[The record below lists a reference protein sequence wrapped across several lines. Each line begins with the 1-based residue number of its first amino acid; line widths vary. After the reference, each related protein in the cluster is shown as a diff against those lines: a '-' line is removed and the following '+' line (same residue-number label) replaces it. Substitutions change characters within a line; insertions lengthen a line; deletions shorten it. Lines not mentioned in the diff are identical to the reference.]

1 MWVLQRTPRAKIRR
15 RGIDGVRDIMTQ
27 LRHATITGT
36 GSYLPEQVIT
46 NFDLEKLVDTSDEWI
61 RQRTGIRERRMAEDD
76 EATSDLCVRAARW
89 AIKNANINPLDIQMI
104 LVATVTPD
112 TFFPSTACYV
122 QKGIGAKHA
131 SAMDISAACA
141 GFLYGLDLADGLI
154 RSGRYDTILVVGG
167 EIFNKIV
174 DWNDR
179 GTCVLFGDGAGAA
192 VVQATDEPKGILASY
207 IGSDGD
213 YADIDLLGIPAGG
226 SRMPVTQKAID
237 QKLDKIQMNGREVFK
252 LGVRLMPEAAQRV
265 LRQANVSI
273 EDIDLLIPHQANL
286 RIIEAVGDRLGMPR
300 EKVYINVDKY
310 GNTSAATVII
320 ALDEAIR
327 EGRAK
332 PGDLLL
338 LVTFGAGLTWGST
351 LLRL

>member
-1 MWVLQRTPRAKIRR
+1 
-15 RGIDGVRDIMTQ
+15 MTQ

-89 AIKNANINPLDIQMI
+89 AIKDANINPLDIQMI

>member
-1 MWVLQRTPRAKIRR
+1 MKRNAK
-15 RGIDGVRDIMTQ
+15 
-27 LRHATITGT
+27 ITGT
-36 GSYLPEQVIT
+36 GSYLPETVLS
-46 NFDLEKLVDTSDEWI
+46 NADLEKMVDTSDEWI
-61 RQRTGIRERRMAEDD
+61 RQRTGIVERRIAEDD
-76 EATSDLCVRAARW
+76 IATSDLSVHAARL
-89 AIKNANINPLDIQMI
+89 AIKRAQVDPLDIQMI

-122 QKGIGAKHA
+122 QKGIGAKNA

-141 GFLYGLDLADGLI
+141 GFLYGLDLANGLI
-154 RSGRYDTILVVGG
+154 VSGQYDTILVVGA
-167 EIFNKIV
+167 EVFNNIV

-179 GTCVLFGDGAGAA
+179 NTCVLFGDGAGAA
-192 VVQATDEPKGILASY
+192 VVQATDEENGIIASY

-213 YADIDLLGIPAGG
+213 YADINLLGIPAGG
-226 SRMPVTQKAID
+226 SRMPVTTDAID
-237 QKLDKIQMNGREVFK
+237 NNLNKIKMNGREVFK
-252 LGVRLMPEAAQRV
+252 LGVRLMPEAAERV
-265 LRQANVSI
+265 LKKANVSVD
-273 EDIDLLIPHQANL
+273 EIDLLIPHQANL
-286 RIIEAVGDRLGMPR
+286 RIIEAVGHRLGVPR
-300 EKVYINVDKY
+300 EKVYVNVDKY

-332 PGDLLL
+332 PDDLIL

>member
-1 MWVLQRTPRAKIRR
+1 
-15 RGIDGVRDIMTQ
+15 MTQ
-27 LRHATITGT
+27 LRHAAITGT
-36 GSYLPEQVIT
+36 GSYLPEQVVT
-46 NFDLEKLVDTSDEWI
+46 NLDLEKMVDTTDEWI
-61 RQRTGIRERRMAEDD
+61 QQRTGIVERRIAEEDV
-76 EATSDLCVRAARW
+76 ATSDLCVHAARW
-89 AIKNANINPLDIQMI
+89 AIKNAHIDPLDIDMI

-122 QKGIGAKHA
+122 QKGIGAKDA

-141 GFLYGLDLADGLI
+141 GFLYGLDLADGMI
-154 RSGRYDTILVVGG
+154 KSGRCDTILVVGG
-167 EIFNKIV
+167 EIFNNII

-179 GTCVLFGDGAGAA
+179 STCVLFGDGAGAA
-192 VVQATDEPKGILASY
+192 IVQATDEPDKGILASY

-226 SRMPVTQKAID
+226 SRMPVTAEAID
-237 QKLDKIQMNGREVFK
+237 QKLDKLQMNGREVFK

-265 LRQANVSI
+265 LREADVSV
-273 EDIDLLIPHQANL
+273 EEIDLLIPHQANL
-286 RIIEAVGDRLGMPR
+286 RIIEAVGDRLGVPR

-310 GNTSAATVII
+310 GNTSAATIII

-338 LVTFGAGLTWGST
+338 FVTFGAGLTWGST

>member
-1 MWVLQRTPRAKIRR
+1 MKSRTDSRTQAVQKPRYA
-15 RGIDGVRDIMTQ
+15 
-27 LRHATITGT
+27 AITGT
-36 GSYLPEQVIT
+36 GSYLPERVVT
-46 NFDLEKLVDTSDEWI
+46 NLDLEKMVDTSDEWI
-61 RQRTGIRERRMAEDD
+61 RQRTGIAERRIADD
-76 EATSDLCVRAARW
+76 DVATSDLSVHAARW
-89 AIKNANINPLDIQMI
+89 AIKNAQIDPIDIDMI

-122 QKGIGAKHA
+122 QKGIGAKNA

-154 RSGRYDTILVVGG
+154 KSGRYDTILLVGG
-167 EIFNKIV
+167 EVFNNII
-174 DWNDR
+174 DWKDR
-179 GTCVLFGDGAGAA
+179 NTCVLFGDGAGAA
-192 VVQATDEPKGILASY
+192 VVQATQEPKGVLASY

-213 YADIDLLGIPAGG
+213 YADINVLGIPAGG
-226 SRMPVTQKAID
+226 SRMPLTAEGIE
-237 QKLDKIQMNGREVFK
+237 QKLNKIQMNGREVFK

-265 LRQANVSI
+265 LRQANVDI
-273 EDIDLLIPHQANL
+273 GEIDLLIPHQANL
-286 RIIEAVGDRLGMPR
+286 RIIEAVGDRLGVPR
-300 EKVYINVDKY
+300 EKVYVNVDKY

-332 PGDLLL
+332 PGDLIL

-351 LLRL
+351 LLQL

>member
-1 MWVLQRTPRAKIRR
+1 MKSRADSRDEAVQKPRYA
-15 RGIDGVRDIMTQ
+15 
-27 LRHATITGT
+27 AITGT
-36 GSYLPEQVIT
+36 GVYLPERVVT
-46 NFDLEKLVDTSDEWI
+46 NFDLEKMVDTSDEWI
-61 RQRTGIRERRMAEDD
+61 RQRTGIVERRIADD
-76 EATSDLCVRAARW
+76 AVATSDLSVHAARW
-89 AIKNANINPLDIQMI
+89 AIKNAQIDPIDIEMI

-122 QKGIGAKHA
+122 QKGIGAKNA

-154 RSGRYDTILVVGG
+154 KSGRYDTILVVGG
-167 EIFNKIV
+167 EVFNNII
-174 DWNDR
+174 DWKDR
-179 GTCVLFGDGAGAA
+179 NTCVLFGDGAGAA
-192 VVQATDEPKGILASY
+192 VVQATQEPKGILASY

-213 YADIDLLGIPAGG
+213 YADINLLGIPAGG
-226 SRMPVTQKAID
+226 SRMPLTAERID
-237 QKLDKIQMNGREVFK
+237 QKLNKIRMNGREVFK

-265 LRQANVSI
+265 LRQANLNVG
-273 EDIDLLIPHQANL
+273 EIDLLIPHQANL
-286 RIIEAVGDRLGMPR
+286 RIIEAVGDRLGVPK
-300 EKVYINVDKY
+300 EKVYVNVDKY

-332 PGDLLL
+332 PGDLIL

>member
-1 MWVLQRTPRAKIRR
+1 MNRYAK
-15 RGIDGVRDIMTQ
+15 
-27 LRHATITGT
+27 ITGT
-36 GSYLPEQVIT
+36 GSYLPETILT
-46 NFDLEKLVDTSDEWI
+46 NFDLEKMVDTSDEWI
-61 RQRTGIRERRMAEDD
+61 RQRTGIVERRIADD
-76 EATSDLCVRAARW
+76 NIATSDLSVHAARL
-89 AIKNANINPLDIQMI
+89 AIKQAQIDPLDIQMI

-122 QKGIGAKHA
+122 QKGIGAKNA

-141 GFLYGLDLADGLI
+141 GFLYGLDLANGLI
-154 RSGRYDTILVVGG
+154 VSGQYDTILVVGA
-167 EIFNKIV
+167 EVFNNIV

-179 GTCVLFGDGAGAA
+179 NTCVLFGDGAGAA
-192 VVQATDEPKGILASY
+192 VVQGTDEENGIIASY

-226 SRMPVTQKAID
+226 SRMPVTPDTID
-237 QKLDKIQMNGREVFK
+237 NNLNKIQMNGREVFK
-252 LGVRLMPEAAQRV
+252 LGVRLMPEAAGRV
-265 LRQANVSI
+265 LKKANVSVD
-273 EDIDLLIPHQANL
+273 EIDLLIPHQANL
-286 RIIEAVGDRLGMPR
+286 RIIEAVGHRLGVPR
-300 EKVYINVDKY
+300 EKVYVNVDKY
-310 GNTSAATVII
+310 GNTSAATIII

-332 PGDLLL
+332 PDDLIL

>member
-1 MWVLQRTPRAKIRR
+1 MDRYA
-15 RGIDGVRDIMTQ
+15 
-27 LRHATITGT
+27 AITGT
-36 GSYLPEQVIT
+36 GSYLPETVLT
-46 NFDLEKLVDTSDEWI
+46 NFDLEKMVDTSDEWI
-61 RQRTGIRERRMAEDD
+61 RQRTGIVERRIAEDD
-76 EATSDLCVRAARW
+76 IATSDLSAQAARL
-89 AIKNANINPLDIQMI
+89 AIKKAQIDPLEIEMI

-122 QKGIGAKHA
+122 QKGIGAKNA
-131 SAMDISAACA
+131 CAMDISAACA
-141 GFLYGLDLADGLI
+141 GFLYGLDLANGLI
-154 RSGRYDTILVVGG
+154 ISEQYDTILVVGG
-167 EIFNKIV
+167 EVFNNIV

-179 GTCVLFGDGAGAA
+179 NTCVLFGDGAGAA
-192 VVQATDEPKGILASY
+192 VVQATEEPKGILASY

-226 SRMPVTQKAID
+226 SRMPVTSEAID

-252 LGVRLMPEAAQRV
+252 LGVRLMPEAAQRA
-265 LRQANVSI
+265 LSKANLSV
-273 EDIDLLIPHQANL
+273 EDVDLLIPHQANL
-286 RIIEAVGDRLGMPR
+286 RIIEAVGDRLGVPR

-320 ALDEAIR
+320 ALDEAIQD
-327 EGRAK
+327 GRAK
-332 PGDLLL
+332 PGDLIL

>member
-1 MWVLQRTPRAKIRR
+1 MNRYAE
-15 RGIDGVRDIMTQ
+15 
-27 LRHATITGT
+27 ITGT
-36 GSYLPEQVIT
+36 GSYLPETVLT
-46 NFDLEKLVDTSDEWI
+46 NFDLEKMVKTSDEWI
-61 RQRTGIRERRMAEDD
+61 RQRTGIVERRIAEDNI
-76 EATSDLCVRAARW
+76 ATSDLSVHAARL
-89 AIKNANINPLDIQMI
+89 AIKRAEIDPLEIEMI

-122 QKGIGAKHA
+122 QKGIGAKNA

-141 GFLYGLDLADGLI
+141 GFLYGLDLANGLI
-154 RSGRYDTILVVGG
+154 VSGQYDTILVVGA
-167 EIFNKIV
+167 EVFNNIV

-179 GTCVLFGDGAGAA
+179 NTCVLFGDGAGAA
-192 VVQATDEPKGILASY
+192 VVQGTDEEKGIISSY

-226 SRMPVTQKAID
+226 SRMPVTTDAID
-237 QKLDKIQMNGREVFK
+237 NNLNKIQMNGREVFK
-252 LGVRLMPEAAQRV
+252 LGVRLMPEAAERALKKADLSV
-265 LRQANVSI
+265 
-273 EDIDLLIPHQANL
+273 EDVDLLIPHQANL
-286 RIIEAVGDRLGMPR
+286 RIIEAVGHRLGVPR
-300 EKVYINVDKY
+300 DKVYVNVDKY

-332 PGDLLL
+332 PDDLIL

>member
-1 MWVLQRTPRAKIRR
+1 M
-15 RGIDGVRDIMTQ
+15 
-27 LRHATITGT
+27 
-36 GSYLPEQVIT
+36 
-46 NFDLEKLVDTSDEWI
+46 VDTSDEWI
-61 RQRTGIRERRMAEDD
+61 RQRTGISERRIAEDD
-76 EATSDLCVRAARW
+76 VATSDLCIHAARW
-89 AIKNANINPLDIQMI
+89 AIKNAHIDPLDIEMI

-112 TFFPSTACYV
+112 RFFPSTACYV
-122 QKGIGAKHA
+122 QKGIGAKNA
-131 SAMDISAACA
+131 AAMDISAACA

-154 RSGRYDTILVVGG
+154 RSGRYNTILVVGG

-179 GTCVLFGDGAGAA
+179 NTCVLFGDGAGAA
-192 VVQATDEPKGILASY
+192 VVQATDESKGILASY

-213 YADIDLLGIPAGG
+213 YADVDLLGIPAE
-226 SRMPVTQKAID
+226 AID

-265 LRQANVSI
+265 LRQANVSV

>member
-1 MWVLQRTPRAKIRR
+1 
-15 RGIDGVRDIMTQ
+15 MTQ

-36 GSYLPEQVIT
+36 GSYLPEGVIT
-46 NFDLEKLVDTSDEWI
+46 NFDLEKMVDTSDEWI
-61 RQRTGIRERRMAEDD
+61 RQRTGIRERRIAEDTA
-76 EATSDLCVRAARW
+76 ATSDLCIHAARW

-122 QKGIGAKHA
+122 QKGIGAKNA
-131 SAMDISAACA
+131 AAMDISAACA
-141 GFLYGLDLADGLI
+141 GFLYGLDLADGMI

-192 VVQATDEPKGILASY
+192 IVQATEEPKGILASY
-207 IGSDGD
+207 IGSDGE
-213 YADIDLLGIPAGG
+213 YADINLLGIPAGG
-226 SRMPVTQKAID
+226 SRMPVTQEAID

-265 LRQANVSI
+265 LRQANISV

-286 RIIEAVGDRLGMPR
+286 RIIEAVGDRLGVPR

-351 LLRL
+351 LLQL

>member
-1 MWVLQRTPRAKIRR
+1 MKSRADSRDEAVQKPRYA
-15 RGIDGVRDIMTQ
+15 
-27 LRHATITGT
+27 AITGT
-36 GSYLPEQVIT
+36 GAYLPERVVT
-46 NFDLEKLVDTSDEWI
+46 NFDLEKMVDTSDEWI
-61 RQRTGIRERRMAEDD
+61 RQRTGIVERRIADD
-76 EATSDLCVRAARW
+76 AVATSDLSVHAAQW
-89 AIKNANINPLDIQMI
+89 ALKNAQIDPIDIEMI

-122 QKGIGAKHA
+122 QKGIGAKNA

-154 RSGRYDTILVVGG
+154 KSGRYDTILVVGG
-167 EIFNKIV
+167 EVFNNII
-174 DWNDR
+174 DWKDR
-179 GTCVLFGDGAGAA
+179 NTCVLFGDGAGAA
-192 VVQATDEPKGILASY
+192 VVQATQEPKGILASY

-213 YADIDLLGIPAGG
+213 YADINLLGIPAGG
-226 SRMPVTQKAID
+226 SRMPLTAEGID
-237 QKLDKIQMNGREVFK
+237 QKLNKIQMNGREVFK

-265 LRQANVSI
+265 LRQANLNVD
-273 EDIDLLIPHQANL
+273 EIDLLIPHQANL
-286 RIIEAVGDRLGMPR
+286 RIIEAVGDRLGVPR
-300 EKVYINVDKY
+300 EKVYVNVDKY

-332 PGDLLL
+332 PGDLIL

>member
-1 MWVLQRTPRAKIRR
+1 MNRYA
-15 RGIDGVRDIMTQ
+15 
-27 LRHATITGT
+27 AITGT
-36 GSYLPEQVIT
+36 GSYLPETVLT
-46 NFDLEKLVDTSDEWI
+46 NFDLEKMVDTSDEWI
-61 RQRTGIRERRMAEDD
+61 RQRTGIAERRIAEDD
-76 EATSDLCVRAARW
+76 IATSDLSVQAARL
-89 AIKNANINPLDIQMI
+89 AIKKAQIDPLEIEMI

-122 QKGIGAKHA
+122 QKGIGAKNA
-131 SAMDISAACA
+131 AAMDISAACA
-141 GFLYGLDLADGLI
+141 GFLYGLDLANGLI
-154 RSGRYDTILVVGG
+154 VSGQYDTILVVGG
-167 EIFNKIV
+167 EVFNNIV

-179 GTCVLFGDGAGAA
+179 NTCVLFGDGAGAA
-192 VVQATDEPKGILASY
+192 VVQATEEPKGILASY

-226 SRMPVTQKAID
+226 SRMPVTPDAID

-252 LGVRLMPEAAQRV
+252 LGVRLMPEAAQRA
-265 LRQANVSI
+265 LSKANVSI

-286 RIIEAVGDRLGMPR
+286 RIIEAVGDRLGVPR
-300 EKVYINVDKY
+300 EKVYVNVDKY

-320 ALDEAIR
+320 ALDEAIQD
-327 EGRAK
+327 GRAK
-332 PGDLLL
+332 PGDLIL

>member
-1 MWVLQRTPRAKIRR
+1 MNRYAK
-15 RGIDGVRDIMTQ
+15 
-27 LRHATITGT
+27 ITGT
-36 GSYLPEQVIT
+36 GSYLPETVLT
-46 NFDLEKLVDTSDEWI
+46 NFDLERMVDTSDEWI
-61 RQRTGIRERRMAEDD
+61 RQRTGIAERRIAEDD
-76 EATSDLCVRAARW
+76 IATSDLSVNAARL
-89 AIKNANINPLDIQMI
+89 AIKRAQIDPLDIQMI

-122 QKGIGAKHA
+122 QKGIGAKNA

-141 GFLYGLDLADGLI
+141 GFLYGLDLANGLI
-154 RSGRYDTILVVGG
+154 VSGQYDTILVVGA
-167 EIFNKIV
+167 EVFNNIV

-179 GTCVLFGDGAGAA
+179 NTCVLFGDGAGAA
-192 VVQATDEPKGILASY
+192 VVQGTDEEEGIIASY

-226 SRMPVTQKAID
+226 SRMPVTTDAIANN
-237 QKLDKIQMNGREVFK
+237 LNKIQMNGREVFK
-252 LGVRLMPEAAQRV
+252 LGVRLMPEAAERV
-265 LRQANVSI
+265 LKQANVSVD
-273 EDIDLLIPHQANL
+273 EVDLLIPHQANL
-286 RIIEAVGDRLGMPR
+286 RIIEAVGHRLGVPR
-300 EKVYINVDKY
+300 EKVYVNVDKY

-327 EGRAK
+327 EGVAK
-332 PGDLLL
+332 PDDLIL